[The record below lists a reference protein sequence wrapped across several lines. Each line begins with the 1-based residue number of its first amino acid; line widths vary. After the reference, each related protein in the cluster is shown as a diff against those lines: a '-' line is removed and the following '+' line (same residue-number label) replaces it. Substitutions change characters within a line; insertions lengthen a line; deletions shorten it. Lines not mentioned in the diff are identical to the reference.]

1 MKYAKIKPEC
11 HDKRL
16 LNGWYLVANEL
27 YTMNE
32 VKKYVIPS
40 EYYDEV
46 EVPENRVFHSF
57 GARFASER

>member
-1 MKYAKIKPEC
+1 MTYAKIKPEC
-11 HDKRL
+11 HDKQL

-32 VKKYVIPS
+32 VDKYAIPKS
-40 EYYDEV
+40 YYDEI
-46 EVPENRVFHSF
+46 EVSSKKVFHLF